1 MWQRAFCT
9 KDCPDTCGLLAGIED
24 GRIVTV
30 KGDPDDPF
38 TAGFICQKAGHYP
51 EQVHSP
57 KRITRWRG

>member
-30 KGDPDDPF
+30 KGDQLTSQRLTDMV
-38 TAGFICQKAGHYP
+38 
-51 EQVHSP
+51 E
-57 KRITRWRG
+57 TRAFHCNLVEVQPQGN